1 MEQILS
7 QICLLKHQWKFPFK
21 SNNQKFQKR
30 KVIDHLDLRSNSTIK
45 LQTHPKPRTREN
57 KKQSSDNSHRL
68 KVTVSLPNPQLF
80 LLFSHTFSATKN
92 SLDKFAKKNYTL
104 HPPFLTALLKK
115 GRKKKK
121 KNQQSFTSNKTT
133 ARRGLPR
140 NLRAVHGVHR
150 TITSMN

>member
-121 KNQQSFTSNKTT
+121 KTSR
-133 ARRGLPR
+133 ALPR
-140 NLRAVHGVHR
+140 TKLRQGEAYHA
-150 TITSMN
+150 I